1 MPTIDEVPGPQ
12 WGRFTWDCLPGL
24 VSYMTLSA
32 HDLEP
37 RVIVALT
44 RFSAQWI
51 CAVPE
56 VATLAGLAPK
66 IWRTANEAPPQCRS
80 YEAATGGRD
89 LFTLHPPKPGADFG
103 WPTDTF
109 SHVALPRHDAAPPL
123 LTASIRPR

>member
-66 IWRTANEAPPQCRS
+66 IWRTANEAPRNA
-80 YEAATGGRD
+80 AATKQRQAAVTYSR
-89 LFTLHPPKPGADFG
+89 FI
-103 WPTDTF
+103 
-109 SHVALPRHDAAPPL
+109 PR
-123 LTASIRPR
+123 TRG